1 MGALLTGTVFLQ
13 PWILSALLAL
23 PLLWFLLRVT
33 PPSPRLVYFPAT
45 RFLNGLVSD
54 EQTPNKTPWWILL
67 LRLLIAALIIIALA
81 RPVYN
86 PAEQISGAGPVRI
99 VFDNSWAGAQ
109 TWSLQMEAAE
119 EILKQA
125 SRERREIYI
134 LGTAPLP
141 GEEAPFHAGPLAYQE
156 AAALVRGMK
165 TQAWAADYQAAKNV
179 IVENKPTS
187 TVTSIWL
194 ASGLNE
200 GNMSVLVRA
209 LQAQG
214 SLIYTR
220 PQAHQLPLLL
230 REARYKKNTPVE
242 EQISAVRIAVDAPN
256 DIPDVLPVSVK
267 AISQNNQLLDIQ
279 SVALSQDDLP
289 LNVGFDIP
297 QTLRG
302 DIGQFRLTGRK
313 GAGSVYLLDSQF
325 RKRQIGIAAPA
336 EEADTAPLVKASYY
350 IKRAM
355 EPYSIIT
362 IDTIDELLQ
371 NDDLTT
377 IILPDVGAMPSE
389 TLNAL
394 EAWVKDGGLLLR
406 FAGPNLSEAQGEQ
419 YLLPVQLRA
428 GERSL
433 AGSMS
438 WEDPQAIAPFGE
450 ESPFYG
456 LEVTDS
462 IKVRNQV
469 LADPSQ
475 DLEGK
480 VWGRLTDG
488 TPIITGMPMERGL
501 VVLIHTTATPD
512 WSELALSGLYVN
524 ILKRLANM
532 SGNVAK
538 NLSVNHSYLDPVLVL
553 DGSGALVPPPS
564 SVEPISAND
573 VENIVPNSVHPP
585 GIYGAGGYQVAL
597 NLGTNLPALN
607 GAGTLSSGVIQK
619 YYDAEYELDM
629 MPFLLY
635 AAVMLFMVDWIIMI
649 IIMSG
654 VFAFTGISG
663 GFLGRKANASAA
675 VLVFMAGLFFSASVF
690 AQDRENAGI
699 ANDIKYA
706 SGFYLAYVRTGDLTL
721 DSTTEMGLENLS
733 ATLTRRTS
741 IEPDGVVGVH
751 PETDNLAFFPL
762 LYWAISKDMKPVSGK
777 AMQNIQNYLDHGGT
791 ILFDTRDQSLSTSTF
806 AETSNGKTLRMMTR
820 SLSIP
825 PLTPVPEDH
834 VLTKAFYLLDEFP
847 GRFSGGT
854 LWVEQNS
861 VSGRDGVSSVL
872 IGSHDWAA
880 SWASSGRNQGGN
892 YNSRRFG
899 GTRQQELALRFG
911 VNLVMYA
918 LTGNYK
924 NDQVHLPHIL
934 RRLDR

>member
-1 MGALLTGTVFLQ
+1 MGAFLSGIVFLQ
-13 PWILSALLAL
+13 PWILSALLTL

-33 PPSPRLVYFPAT
+33 PPSPRMVYFPAA
-45 RFLNGLVSD
+45 RFLSGLVSD
-54 EQTPNKTPWWILL
+54 EQTPNRTPWWILL

-165 TQAWAADYQAAKNV
+165 TRPWGADYQAAKNV
-179 IVENKPTS
+179 IVENKPNS

-194 ASGLNE
+194 ASGLDE
-200 GNMSVLVRA
+200 GNINVLVRA

-220 PQAHQLPLLL
+220 PQAYQLPLLL
-230 REARYKKNTPVE
+230 REAQYKKNTSLD
-242 EQISAVRIAVDAPN
+242 EQVSAVRIAVDAPS

-267 AISQNNQLLDIQ
+267 AISQNNQLMDIQ
-279 SVALSQDDLP
+279 SVALSQDHLP

-302 DIGQFRLTGRK
+302 DIGQFRLSGRK
-313 GAGSVYLLDSQF
+313 GAGSVFLLDSQF

-336 EEADTAPLVKASYY
+336 EDADGAPLVKASYF

-355 EPYSIIT
+355 EPFSIIT
-362 IDTIDELLQ
+362 IDTIDELLK

-394 EAWVKDGGLLLR
+394 EGWVHNGGLLIR

-438 WEDPQAIAPFGE
+438 WEDPQSIAPFDE
-450 ESPFYG
+450 DSPFFG
-456 LEVTDS
+456 LDVSGE

-469 LADPSQ
+469 LADPAQ

-488 TPIITGMPMERGL
+488 TPIITGMAMERGL

-553 DGSGALVPPPS
+553 DGSGALVPPTS

-573 VENIVPNSVHPP
+573 IQSVVPNSVHPP

-607 GAGTLSSGVIQK
+607 GAGNLPSGVMQK

-629 MPFLLY
+629 MPYLLY
-635 AAVMLFMVDWIIMI
+635 IAVMLFMIDWIIMI
-649 IIMSG
+649 VIMSG
-654 VFAFTGISG
+654 IFAFSGISKG
-663 GFLGRKANASAA
+663 LIGSKAKAS
-675 VLVFMAGLFFSASVF
+675 VAGLLLIFCVLFSIPAG
-690 AQDRENAGI
+690 AQDGENPNI

-721 DSTTEMGLENLS
+721 DSTTEAGLENLS
-733 ATLTRRTS
+733 QTLTRRTS
-741 IEPDGVVGVH
+741 IEPDGVVGVD
-751 PETDNLAFFPL
+751 PETSNLAFFPL
-762 LYWAISKDMKPVSGK
+762 LYWAISHDMKPVSGK
-777 AMQNIQNYLDHGGT
+777 AMQSIQNYLDHGGT
-791 ILFDTRDQSLSTSTF
+791 ILFDTRDQSISGSSF
-806 AETSNGKTLRMMTR
+806 AETSNGKTLRMMTK

-825 PLTPVPEDH
+825 PLTPIPEDH
-834 VLTKAFYLLDEFP
+834 VLSKAFYLLDEFP

-854 LWVEQNS
+854 FWVEQNS

-880 SWASSGRNQGGN
+880 SWASSGRKQGG
-892 YNSRRFG
+892 SSSSRFG

-934 RRLDR
+934 KRLDR